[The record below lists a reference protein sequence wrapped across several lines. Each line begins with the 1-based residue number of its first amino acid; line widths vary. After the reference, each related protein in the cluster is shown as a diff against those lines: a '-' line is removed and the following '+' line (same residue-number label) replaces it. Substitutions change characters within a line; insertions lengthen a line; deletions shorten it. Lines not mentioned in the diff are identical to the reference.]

1 MKWKVFMMYF
11 RAIGMAASA
20 IILAIFIVFQV
31 SSVGANI
38 WLSIW
43 TNDKELANI
52 SLANTTEYQNRN
64 YMFLGIYA
72 AFGVVQGNY
81 LNATEFNYEN
91 LNRSEDIHHWCFTD
105 LHTKCNKPKRFKK
118 KPKKFSDSNVMISEA
133 VSLALF

>member
-1 MKWKVFMMYF
+1 MYF

-118 KPKKFSDSNVMISEA
+118 KKKFSDSTVMISEA